1 MDQIQTFTAEEAQ
14 PHAGASPAPAKR
26 SCGTAGFS
34 KNLAEL
40 ARGAIPRELAGRPKS
55 GFRMNPPC
63 AIPKRFAPWTPW
75 RIPPAPETQGIWATR
90 GTRPRIRRDRRFT
103 WAKPAKGSDKRSL
116 LEWPAEGSTPSELV
130 ENCPARGTGLV
141 MPPVSIAATSPN
153 LAPRLGPKTWPQE
166 MNGNF
171 IRRCRKSQ
179 VQSFTPKAEA
189 AHAALGQDHIEPR
202 LDHAGQIHPAPA
214 PHAINGT
221 VWSFVNQLCSC
232 CGVSRG
238 FGPAARA
245 RPDQMESFDR

>member
-1 MDQIQTFTAEEAQ
+1 MICVFRGCGRRRRGRPTPQGAAHSGDGHRGHSRLVAAPAGTGRRRAIGRRQ
-14 PHAGASPAPAKR
+14 PKVPAGA
-26 SCGTAGFS
+26 AGW
-34 KNLAEL
+34 N
-40 ARGAIPRELAGRPKS
+40 GWPRVAS
-55 GFRMNPPC
+55 
-63 AIPKRFAPWTPW
+63 
-75 RIPPAPETQGIWATR
+75 
-90 GTRPRIRRDRRFT
+90 
-103 WAKPAKGSDKRSL
+103 
-116 LEWPAEGSTPSELV
+116 STPSELV
-130 ENCPARGTGLV
+130 EDCPARGTGLV